1 MSASTLSIL
10 IALDRYNLL
19 WLMNLQCDKTCSNN
33 HPCQCCV
40 VPETISP
47 RDDQKCISCLEVDL
61 NGAAQATQRIT
72 IIRPS
77 FWKHWRKTSSE
88 LTFAIYSAGDLRIVE
103 SLQEGESFENW
114 FSRTVATWAGAYLD
128 VWGLELRSGVEGGA
142 EYKYKYKYIKSSAA
156 GRSQTN
162 IIYIYNLIQFEA
174 IQIVQIWCRDCVS
187 DTDL

>member
-1 MSASTLSIL
+1 MAYGSPH
-10 IALDRYNLL
+10 
-19 WLMNLQCDKTCSNN
+19 CDKTCPNI
-33 HPCQCCV
+33 HPCQCWV

-61 NGAAQATQRIT
+61 NWGAQATQRIT

-77 FWKHWRKTSSE
+77 FWKRWRKTSSE
-88 LTFAIYSAGDLRIVE
+88 LTFAIYSAGDLGIAD
-103 SLQEGESFENW
+103 SGAEGESFENW

-142 EYKYKYKYIKSSAA
+142 AYKYKYIKSSAA

-162 IIYIYNLIQFEA
+162 FIYIYNLIQFEA
-174 IQIVQIWCRDCVS
+174 IQIVQTWCS
-187 DTDL
+187 E

>member
-1 MSASTLSIL
+1 
-10 IALDRYNLL
+10 
-19 WLMNLQCDKTCSNN
+19 MNLQCDKTCSNN

-61 NGAAQATQRIT
+61 NWAAQATQRIT

-142 EYKYKYKYIKSSAA
+142 EYKYKYKYKYIKSSAA

-162 IIYIYNLIQFEA
+162 IYLHLQLIQFEA